1 MGTAHWEHEGLLADR
16 ELIEMTR
23 ENLLEEIRR
32 YRLEMAV
39 GYATLAETH
48 VEWIAEEL
56 EVLGGLAG
64 AW

>member
-1 MGTAHWEHEGLLADR
+1 
-16 ELIEMTR
+16 LIEMTR